1 MRYNH
6 PIFFASLDSTV
17 QICFSQDMFS
27 SNIIPKNFIA
37 VFLSI
42 LLSAFFKAG
51 NLKDRLSLGDFSS
64 KRVHLVFLLF
74 KAELSP
80 EKRFP

>member
-1 MRYNH
+1 
-6 PIFFASLDSTV
+6 
-17 QICFSQDMFS
+17 MFS

-42 LLSAFFKAG
+42 LLSAFFKTG

-74 KAELSP
+74 KA
-80 EKRFP
+80 